1 MPELSFGSHFF
12 LDLVETNIFYAALFM
27 DNANVVFDLNW
38 LNGLSNEL
46 PELIPDATEYDGAI
60 RVHGFKNEIKLLSD
74 LTSQQVVCLK

>member
-27 DNANVVFDLNW
+27 DNTNVVFGLNW
-38 LNGLSNEL
+38 LNGLSNKL
-46 PELIPDATEYDGAI
+46 PELIPAAAEYEGVI
-60 RVHGFKNEIKLLSD
+60 KVHDFKNEIKLLSD